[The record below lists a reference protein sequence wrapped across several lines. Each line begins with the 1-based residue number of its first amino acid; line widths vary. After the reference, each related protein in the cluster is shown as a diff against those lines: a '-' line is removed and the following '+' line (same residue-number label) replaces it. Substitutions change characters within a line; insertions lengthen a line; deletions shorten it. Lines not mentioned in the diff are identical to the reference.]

1 MNAFA
6 EKHFIFITSAGR
18 TGTKF
23 FGDLLSD
30 VIQDSFSVHE
40 PDVFS
45 GFKYKSIDQLKQFG
59 FKHLILGK
67 LTGKTGI
74 RNLSQNYLSRKIS
87 LKELEAAIVQHR
99 EKYYDNIENDLIIES
114 YSGWYGAIPGIK
126 SLYKNY
132 KIVIVV
138 RDPRDWITSN
148 MDWGTMYGKRDWISK
163 LGLGRLNPSMIQDKE
178 YEEKWTHFSR
188 FQKLGWA
195 WKTIYEIMLKNSEN
209 DPNVKIVKFEDIF
222 KSEDKYKNLKN
233 LLTFITHFP
242 GISFSFKIPEN
253 VLERRVN
260 KNISYKF
267 HKWRNWDDEMKNYLI
282 KICGDVMH
290 RFNYY

>member
-1 MNAFA
+1 MVF
-6 EKHFIFITSAGR
+6 KKKYFVFITSGGR

-30 VIQDSFSVHE
+30 IIQDSFSVHE

-45 GFKYKSIDQLKQFG
+45 GFNYKSIQQLKEFG
-59 FKHLILGK
+59 FRHLILGK

-74 RNLSQNYLSRKIS
+74 RNLSQNYLSNKIS
-87 LKELEAAIVQHR
+87 LKELETAIFNHR

-126 SLYKNY
+126 RLYKNY
-132 KIVIVV
+132 KIVIVL

-148 MDWGTMYGKRDWISK
+148 MDWGTMYGERDWISK
-163 LGLGRLNPSMIQDKE
+163 LGLGRLNPKMIQDTE
-178 YEEKWTHFSR
+178 YEEEWTNFSR
-188 FQKLGWA
+188 FQKLCWA
-195 WKTIYEIMLKNSEN
+195 WKTIYEIMLKSSEN
-209 DPNVKIVKFEDIF
+209 DTNVKVVKFEDIF
-222 KSEDKYKNLKN
+222 KVDEKYKKLENLM
-233 LLTFITHFP
+233 TFITHF
-242 GISFSFKIPEN
+242 SNKNFSFTIPEN

-267 HKWRNWDDEMKNYLI
+267 PEWEKWDNEMKNDLLR
-282 KICGDVMH
+282 ICGHVMH
-290 RFNYY
+290 RLNY

>member
-163 LGLGRLNPSMIQDKE
+163 LGLGRLNPKMIQDKE

-233 LLTFITHFP
+233 LLTFITHF
-242 GISFSFKIPEN
+242 SNKNFSFTIPEN